1 MALLLPS
8 ENASNKMTRA
18 LHRILPVKVQHTFR
32 DKGSFRKICDFSC
45 TMLAAAYSLSSPRMV
60 QRFYEISLNLTQY
73 HYGPDSRQ
81 FLEFIQ
87 PSYKHK
93 KEVGDLDTKLPVVLF
108 VHGGAW
114 GSGRPW
120 MYRLVAQGIA
130 DLGFRVA
137 LLGYRVYPEADTL
150 SQVSD
155 LALALEWMAI
165 NKSLIGLQETNVY
178 ISGHS
183 SGAHITAMY
192 LLQCALEGIECPIF
206 ISGFI
211 GLSGVYCIYK
221 HYLYEKARGV
231 HEISPMKAA
240 NGLMPKFEEHSPSS
254 LARKLTHKQAKM
266 LPPMFLLHG
275 TADETVPFTSTLE
288 FSEEIEDNPA
298 NYGIVYV
305 SACNNA
311 FFRSDCWP

>member
-1 MALLLPS
+1 
-8 ENASNKMTRA
+8 
-18 LHRILPVKVQHTFR
+18 
-32 DKGSFRKICDFSC
+32 
-45 TMLAAAYSLSSPRMV
+45 MV

-288 FSEEIEDNPA
+288 FSEVLGAVGVACAFKWLQNGDHFKPIEELMFGNRMSGTQESLLFFYE
-298 NYGIVYV
+298 NV
-305 SACNNA
+305 NNFKLKHPINSCSLQNA
-311 FFRSDCWP
+311 LRSHL